1 MGTPATQSKLI
12 LSETPWKNTINLCR
26 ELLLLQIEWLMRNV
40 SVNHRLCQLCQ
51 RTCSLKCY
59 LSFLHRLSL
68 QIISHRRHSQRCL
81 QRPREG
87 CRCNK
92 ESLGHL
98 IMVVLRNKIQ
108 KMMRWIHSIHQEA
121 IHQTPNRAFQDST
134 KAKLHR
140 LRQESTETS
149 FQRKETAFP
158 IIPRLYFRMLT

>member
-1 MGTPATQSKLI
+1 METPATQSKLI

-26 ELLLLQIEWLMRNV
+26 GLLLLQIEWLMRNV
-40 SVNHRLCQLCQ
+40 SVNHRLCQLYQ

-68 QIISHRRHSQRCL
+68 QITSHRRHSLRCL

-108 KMMRWIHSIHQEA
+108 KMTRWIHLIHQEA
-121 IHQTPNRAFQDST
+121 IHQTQIRAFQDST
-134 KAKLHR
+134 KAKLHK

-149 FQRKETAFP
+149 SQKRETAFP
-158 IIPRLYFRMLT
+158 AIHRLYFRMLT